1 MKYMLNPQEIDK
13 AIANKDA
20 QTLAKLIKENG
31 LRLEGNK
38 LVADSKDVEESA
50 AFWDRRQLIKKI
62 LLNS

>member
-1 MKYMLNPQEIDK
+1 MLNPQEIDK

-20 QTLAKLIKENG
+20 QTIAKLIKENR

>member
-1 MKYMLNPQEIDK
+1 MLNPQEIDK

>member
-1 MKYMLNPQEIDK
+1 MLNPQEIDK

-20 QTLAKLIKENG
+20 QTIAKLIKENG